1 MGSLHDAD
9 IVIGAQI
16 DTEQAEKSAQGLT
29 ESLGE
34 AMESGAA
41 QAKKSYAQM
50 QSDIMKLANEYKKQ
64 GLSMSDALKRAHSEI
79 DKSQY
84 ETVRTAKEAAKEY
97 QDTWENSG
105 QSFSSFIS
113 AKAVALGNLISDLV
127 SKMASAA
134 VEAGKQMVSAG
145 VQYNAQLEQYSV
157 ALTTLLGDAEAA
169 ANALEAIKEDAARTP
184 FDTASLVQANRFLLA
199 AGENAAYSRAAI
211 NALGDAVSAVG
222 GGSDELQRMAA
233 NLQQIAN
240 AGKATEMDIRQFAY
254 AGIDIYGILADY
266 TGKTTAEVQEMTVT
280 YNDLTAA
287 LIAASEEGGRFYGA
301 MDEQSQTLN
310 GRISTLKD
318 NWTQFLGSLTE
329 GLTQSYGGL
338 IEASIDWIET
348 LKTALETDG
357 VEGMFAAGSQIAYS
371 LIQGFV
377 ENVRGLVNAGL
388 AGIEGLANS
397 LTANMGTVFDLG
409 LDILY
414 NIVEGIRDG
423 LPDLIRSAAK
433 LITSF
438 GVEILNHADE
448 ICEIGKNI
456 VFALIEGIVYLVEDL
471 AEAAL
476 GLVLRFLHVWDG
488 SMDDFGQ
495 IGSNAVQ
502 SLIDGI
508 LGRKNDVQNAAKSIY
523 DAAKRGFSGM
533 GGGQSSGDGAG
544 RPNYEKDQSYWE
556 QVAAH
561 YTATGQVAI
570 SGGDPAGQ
578 AAKSSIQLSAA
589 LDDIEKA
596 GGSAAKQ
603 VETLADKLAK
613 AEKALSGSR
622 SAYAALTDAAAEYNE
637 TGRISA
643 ATWQE
648 IMTLAPEYQSLLVKE
663 GDTLRINEAA
673 YADLTAAQRLEI
685 ETLAAQNGTT
695 AETIALLDE
704 MIAGTQKAGTAF
716 DELRQKLEDAIQGGP
731 LEVIGG
737 LAEALASGDW
747 TGAAKAL
754 AEGLWL
760 TLPGQQQDAISGWIT
775 QAVEQINAGFAADG
789 WAGLVN
795 AGAAV
800 VQGLAEGITSGESVF
815 LDAVEGLLGSFSGIG
830 EKVLPAVSQ
839 AALSLL
845 NALNLLVPGID
856 LASGATAVFNAILDA
871 NPIILVVSLLGMLGA
886 ALYGFA
892 QTNTEAGEAIRS
904 TWAGVVDFLK
914 GALRT
919 VLGIIEAALEVVF
932 ASYNIIAGTIGKL
945 IGLQEIH
952 FDLTS
957 WLDHDDALEEN
968 TDAIRENTDLIRN
981 PPRYQTGGGGPT
993 TGVTD
998 YSAMLAAARAAILS
1012 QNAQTVS
1019 RYDAGSGTTAARL
1032 SASWRGQS
1040 TTVLNLDGR
1049 EVARATKDYMD
1060 EELAF

>member
-1 MGSLHDAD
+1 MGTLHDAD

-29 ESLGE
+29 QTLNGSLSQG
-34 AMESGAA
+34 ASQSRKASALVSAGLNALSVAAGKLLSQLARTAA
-41 QAKKSYAQM
+41 QAIATVVNTGLEFNQQM
-50 QSDIMKLANEYKKQ
+50 ENYSLAF
-64 GLSMSDALKRAHSEI
+64 
-79 DKSQY
+79 
-84 ETVRTAKEAAKEY
+84 
-97 QDTWENSG
+97 EN
-105 QSFSSFIS
+105 
-113 AKAVALGNLISDLV
+113 
-127 SKMASAA
+127 
-134 VEAGKQMVSAG
+134 
-145 VQYNAQLEQYSV
+145 
-157 ALTTLLGDAEAA
+157 LLGDAGAA
-169 ANALEAIKEDAARTP
+169 ADALAAIKEDAAKTP
-184 FDTASLVQANRFLLA
+184 FDVAGLVSANRLLISTGQSA
-199 AGENAAYSRAAI
+199 EQARQVI
-211 NALGDAVSAVG
+211 NALGNAVSASG
-222 GGSDELQRMAA
+222 GGNEELQRMAA

-240 AGKATEMDIRQFAY
+240 VGKAEAVDIKQFAY
-254 AGIDIYGILADY
+254 AGIDIYGLLADY
-266 TGKTTAEVQEMTVT
+266 TGKTREEVQ
-280 YNDLTAA
+280 DLTVSYDLLAAA
-287 LIAASEEGGRFYGA
+287 LAGMTADLGAAVLQIVEAIIGF
-301 MDEQSQTLN
+301 
-310 GRISTLKD
+310 
-318 NWTQFLGSLTE
+318 FLSGDF
-329 GLTQSYGGL
+329 
-338 IEASIDWIET
+338 IEV
-348 LKTALETDG
+348 G
-357 VEGMFAAGSQIAYS
+357 VQIITGI
-371 LIQGFV
+371 IQGFV
-377 ENVRGLVNAGL
+377 DALPQLVETVLSAVGEVVDKAKQVAREGWNALKGLVTGEA
-388 AGIEGLANS
+388 
-397 LTANMGTVFDLG
+397 
-409 LDILY
+409 
-414 NIVEGIRDG
+414 
-423 LPDLIRSAAK
+423 
-433 LITSF
+433 
-438 GVEILNHADE
+438 
-448 ICEIGKNI
+448 
-456 VFALIEGIVYLVEDL
+456 VED
-471 AEAAL
+471 
-476 GLVLRFLHVWDG
+476 
-488 SMDDFGQ
+488 
-495 IGSNAVQ
+495 IVQ
-502 SLIDGI
+502 EI
-508 LGRKNDVQNAAKSIY
+508 
-523 DAAKRGFSGM
+523 DAAANPYHRGS
-533 GGGQSSGDGAG
+533 
-544 RPNYEKDQSYWE
+544 EKNQDYWE
-556 QVAAH
+556 QAAEH
-561 YTATGQVAI
+561 YRKTGQDQRQGNY
-570 SGGDPAGQ
+570 SP
-578 AAKSSIQLSAA
+578 A
-589 LDDIEKA
+589 LDFDFTGLGKTA
-596 GGSAAKQ
+596 GSAAKQ

-613 AEKALSGSR
+613 AGKALSGSR

-648 IMTLAPEYQSLLVKE
+648 IMTLAPEYQALLVKE

-695 AETIALLDE
+695 TETIALLDE

-815 LDAVEGLLGSFSGIG
+815 LDAVGGLLGGFSGIG

-892 QTNTEAGEAIRS
+892 QTNTEAGDAIRS

-919 VLGIIEAALEVVF
+919 VLGIIEAALEAVF

-945 IGLQEIH
+945 IGLEEIH

-1049 EVARATKDYMD
+1049 EIARATKDYMD

>member
-1 MGSLHDAD
+1 MGTLHDAD

-16 DTEQAEKSAQGLT
+16 DTKQAEKSAQGLT
-29 ESLGE
+29 QTLNGSLSQG
-34 AMESGAA
+34 ASQSRKASALVSAGLNALSVAAGNLLSQLARTAA
-41 QAKKSYAQM
+41 QAIATVVNTGLEFNQQM
-50 QSDIMKLANEYKKQ
+50 ENYSLAF
-64 GLSMSDALKRAHSEI
+64 
-79 DKSQY
+79 
-84 ETVRTAKEAAKEY
+84 
-97 QDTWENSG
+97 EN
-105 QSFSSFIS
+105 
-113 AKAVALGNLISDLV
+113 
-127 SKMASAA
+127 
-134 VEAGKQMVSAG
+134 
-145 VQYNAQLEQYSV
+145 
-157 ALTTLLGDAEAA
+157 LLGDAGAA
-169 ANALEAIKEDAARTP
+169 ADALAAIKEDAAKTP
-184 FDTASLVQANRFLLA
+184 FDVAGLVSANRLLISTGQSA
-199 AGENAAYSRAAI
+199 EQARQVI
-211 NALGDAVSAVG
+211 NALGNAVSASG
-222 GGSDELQRMAA
+222 GGNDELQRMAA

-240 AGKATEMDIRQFAY
+240 VGKAEAVDIKQFAY
-254 AGIDIYGILADY
+254 AGIDIYGLLADY
-266 TGKTTAEVQEMTVT
+266 TGKTREEVQDLTVSYDLLAT
-280 YNDLTAA
+280 ALTAA
-287 LIAASEEGGRFYGA
+287 SAEGGRYAGA
-301 MDEQSQTLN
+301 MEAYSQTLK
-310 GRISTLKD
+310 GQLDTLKD
-318 NWTQFLGSLTE
+318 NSAQLAGALTE
-329 GLTQSYGGL
+329 GLFAAQKELVAAAAGWVDTL
-338 IEASIDWIET
+338 KET
-348 LKTALETDG
+348 LEA
-357 VEGMFAAGSQIAYS
+357 EGPGAMAAAGVQIVAEMALGIVQAAPELAGAAFQTVADFVS
-371 LIQGFV
+371 GILQNLPAIANTGGQMIAHLITGLAGMTADLGAAVLQIVEAIIGFFLSGDFIEVGVQIIAGIIQGFV
-377 ENVRGLVNAGL
+377 DALPQLVETVLSAVGEVVDKAKQVAREGWNALKGLVTGEAM
-388 AGIEGLANS
+388 E
-397 LTANMGTVFDLG
+397 
-409 LDILY
+409 DI
-414 NIVEGIRDG
+414 VQ
-423 LPDLIRSAAK
+423 
-433 LITSF
+433 
-438 GVEILNHADE
+438 EI
-448 ICEIGKNI
+448 
-456 VFALIEGIVYLVEDL
+456 
-471 AEAAL
+471 
-476 GLVLRFLHVWDG
+476 
-488 SMDDFGQ
+488 
-495 IGSNAVQ
+495 
-502 SLIDGI
+502 
-508 LGRKNDVQNAAKSIY
+508 
-523 DAAKRGFSGM
+523 DAANPYHRGS
-533 GGGQSSGDGAG
+533 
-544 RPNYEKDQSYWE
+544 EKNQDYWE
-556 QVAAH
+556 QVAEH
-561 YTATGQVAI
+561 YRKTGQDQRQGNY
-570 SGGDPAGQ
+570 SP
-578 AAKSSIQLSAA
+578 A
-589 LDDIEKA
+589 LDFDFTGLGKTA
-596 GGSAAKQ
+596 GAAAKQ

-648 IMTLAPEYQSLLVKE
+648 IMTLAPEYQALLVKE

-760 TLPGQQQDAISGWIT
+760 TLPGQQQDAISSWIT
-775 QAVEQINAGFAADG
+775 QAVEQINAGFASDG

-815 LDAVEGLLGSFSGIG
+815 LDAVGGLLGGFSGIG

-945 IGLQEIH
+945 IGLKEIH

>member
-1 MGSLHDAD
+1 MGTLHDAD

-29 ESLGE
+29 EALGE

-84 ETVRTAKEAAKEY
+84 ETARTAKEAAKEY

-134 VEAGKQMVSAG
+134 VEAGKQLVSAG
-145 VQYNAQLEQYSV
+145 VQYNAQLEQYGV

-397 LTANMGTVFDLG
+397 LTANMGTIFDLG

-433 LITSF
+433 LVTSF

-556 QVAAH
+556 QVAEH
-561 YTATGQVAI
+561 YTATGQDQRQGNY
-570 SGGDPAGQ
+570 SP
-578 AAKSSIQLSAA
+578 A
-589 LDDIEKA
+589 LDFDFTGLGKTA
-596 GGSAAKQ
+596 GSAAKQ

-648 IMTLAPEYQSLLVKE
+648 IMTLAPEYQALLVKE

-704 MIAGTQKAGTAF
+704 MIAGTQKAGAAF
-716 DELRQKLEDAIQGGP
+716 DELRQKLEDAIQGSP

-760 TLPGQQQDAISGWIT
+760 TLPGQQQDAISSWIT

-815 LDAVEGLLGSFSGIG
+815 LDAVGGLLGGFSGIG

-892 QTNTEAGEAIRS
+892 QTNTEAGDAIRS

-919 VLGIIEAALEVVF
+919 VLGIIEAALEAVF

-945 IGLQEIH
+945 IGLEEIH

-1032 SASWRGQS
+1032 SASWRGHS

>member
-1 MGSLHDAD
+1 M
-9 IVIGAQI
+9 
-16 DTEQAEKSAQGLT
+16 
-29 ESLGE
+29 
-34 AMESGAA
+34 
-41 QAKKSYAQM
+41 
-50 QSDIMKLANEYKKQ
+50 
-64 GLSMSDALKRAHSEI
+64 
-79 DKSQY
+79 
-84 ETVRTAKEAAKEY
+84 
-97 QDTWENSG
+97 
-105 QSFSSFIS
+105 
-113 AKAVALGNLISDLV
+113 
-127 SKMASAA
+127 
-134 VEAGKQMVSAG
+134 
-145 VQYNAQLEQYSV
+145 
-157 ALTTLLGDAEAA
+157 
-169 ANALEAIKEDAARTP
+169 
-184 FDTASLVQANRFLLA
+184 
-199 AGENAAYSRAAI
+199 
-211 NALGDAVSAVG
+211 
-222 GGSDELQRMAA
+222 
-233 NLQQIAN
+233 
-240 AGKATEMDIRQFAY
+240 
-254 AGIDIYGILADY
+254 
-266 TGKTTAEVQEMTVT
+266 
-280 YNDLTAA
+280 
-287 LIAASEEGGRFYGA
+287 
-301 MDEQSQTLN
+301 
-310 GRISTLKD
+310 
-318 NWTQFLGSLTE
+318 
-329 GLTQSYGGL
+329 
-338 IEASIDWIET
+338 
-348 LKTALETDG
+348 
-357 VEGMFAAGSQIAYS
+357 
-371 LIQGFV
+371 
-377 ENVRGLVNAGL
+377 
-388 AGIEGLANS
+388 
-397 LTANMGTVFDLG
+397 
-409 LDILY
+409 
-414 NIVEGIRDG
+414 
-423 LPDLIRSAAK
+423 
-433 LITSF
+433 
-438 GVEILNHADE
+438 
-448 ICEIGKNI
+448 
-456 VFALIEGIVYLVEDL
+456 
-471 AEAAL
+471 
-476 GLVLRFLHVWDG
+476 
-488 SMDDFGQ
+488 
-495 IGSNAVQ
+495 
-502 SLIDGI
+502 
-508 LGRKNDVQNAAKSIY
+508 
-523 DAAKRGFSGM
+523 
-533 GGGQSSGDGAG
+533 
-544 RPNYEKDQSYWE
+544 
-556 QVAAH
+556 
-561 YTATGQVAI
+561 
-570 SGGDPAGQ
+570 
-578 AAKSSIQLSAA
+578 
-589 LDDIEKA
+589 
-596 GGSAAKQ
+596 
-603 VETLADKLAK
+603 ETLADKLAK
-613 AEKALSGSR
+613 AGKALSGSR

-648 IMTLAPEYQSLLVKE
+648 VMTLAPEYQALLVKE
-663 GDTLRINEAA
+663 GGTLRINEAA

-731 LEVIGG
+731 LGVIGG
-737 LAEALASGDW
+737 LAGALKNGDW

-775 QAVEQINAGFAADG
+775 QAVDQINAGFAADG

-815 LDAVEGLLGSFSGIG
+815 LDAVGGLLGGFSGIG

-919 VLGIIEAALEVVF
+919 VLGIIEAALEAVF

-945 IGLQEIH
+945 IGLEEIH

>member
-1 MGSLHDAD
+1 MGTLHDAD

-29 ESLGE
+29 QTLNGSLSQG
-34 AMESGAA
+34 ASQSRKASALVSAGLNALSVAAGNLLSQLARTAA
-41 QAKKSYAQM
+41 QAIATVVNTGLEFNQQM
-50 QSDIMKLANEYKKQ
+50 ENYSLAF
-64 GLSMSDALKRAHSEI
+64 
-79 DKSQY
+79 
-84 ETVRTAKEAAKEY
+84 
-97 QDTWENSG
+97 EN
-105 QSFSSFIS
+105 
-113 AKAVALGNLISDLV
+113 
-127 SKMASAA
+127 
-134 VEAGKQMVSAG
+134 
-145 VQYNAQLEQYSV
+145 
-157 ALTTLLGDAEAA
+157 LLGDAGAA
-169 ANALEAIKEDAARTP
+169 ADALAAIKEDAAKTP
-184 FDTASLVQANRFLLA
+184 FDVAGLVSANRLLISTGQSA
-199 AGENAAYSRAAI
+199 EQARQVI
-211 NALGDAVSAVG
+211 NALGNAVSASG

-240 AGKATEMDIRQFAY
+240 VGKAEAVDIKQFAY
-254 AGIDIYGILADY
+254 AGIDIYGLLADY
-266 TGKTTAEVQEMTVT
+266 TGKTREEVQDLTVS
-280 YNDLTAA
+280 YDLLAAALTAA
-287 LIAASEEGGRFYGA
+287 SAEGGRYAGA
-301 MDEQSQTLN
+301 MEAYSQTLK
-310 GRISTLKD
+310 GQLDTLKD
-318 NWTQFLGSLTE
+318 NAAQLAGALTE
-329 GLTQSYGGL
+329 GLFSAQKELVAAAAGWVDTL
-338 IEASIDWIET
+338 KET
-348 LKTALETDG
+348 LEA
-357 VEGMFAAGSQIAYS
+357 EGPGAMAAAGVQIVAEMALGIVQAAPELAGAAFQTVADFVS
-371 LIQGFV
+371 GILQNLPAIANTGGQMIAHLITGLAGMTADLGAAVLQIVEAIIGFFLSGDFIEVGVQIIAGIIQGFV
-377 ENVRGLVNAGL
+377 DALPQLVETVLSAVGEVVDKAKQVARESWNALKGLVTGEA
-388 AGIEGLANS
+388 
-397 LTANMGTVFDLG
+397 
-409 LDILY
+409 
-414 NIVEGIRDG
+414 
-423 LPDLIRSAAK
+423 
-433 LITSF
+433 
-438 GVEILNHADE
+438 
-448 ICEIGKNI
+448 
-456 VFALIEGIVYLVEDL
+456 VED
-471 AEAAL
+471 
-476 GLVLRFLHVWDG
+476 
-488 SMDDFGQ
+488 
-495 IGSNAVQ
+495 IVQ
-502 SLIDGI
+502 EI
-508 LGRKNDVQNAAKSIY
+508 
-523 DAAKRGFSGM
+523 DAAANPYHRGS
-533 GGGQSSGDGAG
+533 
-544 RPNYEKDQSYWE
+544 EKNQDYWE
-556 QVAAH
+556 QAAEH
-561 YTATGQVAI
+561 YRKTGQDQRQGNY
-570 SGGDPAGQ
+570 SP
-578 AAKSSIQLSAA
+578 A
-589 LDDIEKA
+589 LDFDFTGLGKTA
-596 GGSAAKQ
+596 GSAAKQ

-613 AEKALSGSR
+613 AGKALSGSR
-622 SAYAALTDAAAEYNE
+622 SAYAALTEAAAEYNE

-648 IMTLAPEYQSLLVKE
+648 IMTLAPEYQALLTKE
-663 GDTLRINEAA
+663 GDKLKINEQA
-673 YADLTAAQRLEI
+673 YAELSAAQRQEI
-685 ETLAAQNGTT
+685 EALVAQNGTT

-815 LDAVEGLLGSFSGIG
+815 LDAVGGLLGGFSGIG

-892 QTNTEAGEAIRS
+892 QTNTEAGDAIRS

-919 VLGIIEAALEVVF
+919 VLGIIEAALEAVF

-945 IGLQEIH
+945 IGLEEIH

-1049 EVARATKDYMD
+1049 EIARATKDYMD

>member
-1 MGSLHDAD
+1 MGTLHDAD

-29 ESLGE
+29 QTLNGSLSQG
-34 AMESGAA
+34 ASQSRKASALVSAGLNALSVAAGNLLSQLARTAA
-41 QAKKSYAQM
+41 QAIATVVNTGLEFNQQM
-50 QSDIMKLANEYKKQ
+50 ENYSLAF
-64 GLSMSDALKRAHSEI
+64 
-79 DKSQY
+79 
-84 ETVRTAKEAAKEY
+84 
-97 QDTWENSG
+97 EN
-105 QSFSSFIS
+105 
-113 AKAVALGNLISDLV
+113 
-127 SKMASAA
+127 
-134 VEAGKQMVSAG
+134 
-145 VQYNAQLEQYSV
+145 
-157 ALTTLLGDAEAA
+157 LLGDAGAA
-169 ANALEAIKEDAARTP
+169 ADALAAIKEDAAKTP
-184 FDTASLVQANRFLLA
+184 FDVAGLVSANRLLISTGQSA
-199 AGENAAYSRAAI
+199 EQARQVI
-211 NALGDAVSAVG
+211 NALGNAVSASG
-222 GGSDELQRMAA
+222 GGNEELQRMAA

-240 AGKATEMDIRQFAY
+240 VGKAEAVDIKQFAY
-254 AGIDIYGILADY
+254 AGIDIYGLLADY
-266 TGKTTAEVQEMTVT
+266 TGKTREEVQDLTVSYDLLAT
-280 YNDLTAA
+280 ALTAA
-287 LIAASEEGGRFYGA
+287 SAEGGRYAGA
-301 MDEQSQTLN
+301 MEAYSQTLK
-310 GRISTLKD
+310 GQLDTLKD
-318 NWTQFLGSLTE
+318 NSAQLAGALTE
-329 GLTQSYGGL
+329 GLFAAQKELVAAAAGWVNTLKETLEAEGPGAMAAAGVQIVAEMALGIVQAAPEVVNAAIQTASDFVSGILNNLPAIANAGGQMIAHL
-338 IEASIDWIET
+338 ITGLFELKFSLASAVLEIVESIIGFFLSGDFIDVGVQIIAGIIEGFSDALPRMIET
-348 LKTALETDG
+348 VYTAVGRLVGNAKE
-357 VEGMFAAGSQIAYS
+357 IARN
-371 LIQGFV
+371 G
-377 ENVRGLVNAGL
+377 
-388 AGIEGLANS
+388 
-397 LTANMGTVFDLG
+397 
-409 LDILY
+409 
-414 NIVEGIRDG
+414 
-423 LPDLIRSAAK
+423 
-433 LITSF
+433 
-438 GVEILNHADE
+438 
-448 ICEIGKNI
+448 
-456 VFALIEGIVYLVEDL
+456 
-471 AEAAL
+471 
-476 GLVLRFLHVWDG
+476 W
-488 SMDDFGQ
+488 
-495 IGSNAVQ
+495 NAVQ
-502 SLIDGI
+502 SILSGDAIDDI
-508 LGRKNDVQNAAKSIY
+508 ASTI
-523 DAAKRGFSGM
+523 DAAANPYHRGS
-533 GGGQSSGDGAG
+533 
-544 RPNYEKDQSYWE
+544 EKDHSYWE

-561 YTATGQVAI
+561 YAATGQDQRQGNY
-570 SGGDPAGQ
+570 SP
-578 AAKSSIQLSAA
+578 A
-589 LDDIEKA
+589 LDFDFTGLGKTA
-596 GGSAAKQ
+596 GSAAKQ
-603 VETLADKLAK
+603 VETLAYKLAK

-648 IMTLAPEYQSLLVKE
+648 IMTLAPEYQALLVKE
-663 GDTLRINEAA
+663 GGTLRINEAA

-775 QAVEQINAGFAADG
+775 QAVDQIDAGFAADG

-815 LDAVEGLLGSFSGIG
+815 LDAVGGLLGGFSGIG

-919 VLGIIEAALEVVF
+919 VLGIIEAALEAVF

-945 IGLQEIH
+945 IGLKEIH

-1049 EVARATKDYMD
+1049 EIARATKDYMD

>member
-1 MGSLHDAD
+1 MGTLHDAD

-29 ESLGE
+29 QTLNGSLSQG
-34 AMESGAA
+34 ASQSRNASALVSAGLNALSVAAGKLLSQLARTAA
-41 QAKKSYAQM
+41 QAIATVVNTGLEFNQQM
-50 QSDIMKLANEYKKQ
+50 ENYSLAF
-64 GLSMSDALKRAHSEI
+64 
-79 DKSQY
+79 
-84 ETVRTAKEAAKEY
+84 
-97 QDTWENSG
+97 EN
-105 QSFSSFIS
+105 
-113 AKAVALGNLISDLV
+113 
-127 SKMASAA
+127 
-134 VEAGKQMVSAG
+134 
-145 VQYNAQLEQYSV
+145 
-157 ALTTLLGDAEAA
+157 LLGDAGAA
-169 ANALEAIKEDAARTP
+169 ADALAAIKEDAAKTP
-184 FDTASLVQANRFLLA
+184 FDVAGLVSANRLLISTGQSA
-199 AGENAAYSRAAI
+199 EQARQVI
-211 NALGDAVSAVG
+211 NALGNAVSASG
-222 GGSDELQRMAA
+222 GGNEELQRMAA

-240 AGKATEMDIRQFAY
+240 VGKAEAVDIKQFAY
-254 AGIDIYGILADY
+254 AGIDIYGLLADY
-266 TGKTTAEVQEMTVT
+266 TGKTREEVQDLTVS
-280 YNDLTAA
+280 YDLLAAALTAA
-287 LIAASEEGGRFYGA
+287 SAEGGRYAGA
-301 MDEQSQTLN
+301 MEAYSQTLK
-310 GRISTLKD
+310 GQLDTLKD
-318 NWTQFLGSLTE
+318 NAAQLAGALTE
-329 GLTQSYGGL
+329 GLFAAQKELVAAAAGWVDTL
-338 IEASIDWIET
+338 KET
-348 LKTALETDG
+348 LEA
-357 VEGMFAAGSQIAYS
+357 EGPGAMAAAGVQIVAEMALGIVQAAPELAGAAFQTVADFVS
-371 LIQGFV
+371 GILQNLPAIANTGGQMIAHLITGLAGMTADLGAAVLQIVEAIIGFFLSGDFIEVGVQIIAGIIQGFV
-377 ENVRGLVNAGL
+377 DALPQLVETVLSAVGEVVDKAKQVAREGWNALKGLVTGEAM
-388 AGIEGLANS
+388 E
-397 LTANMGTVFDLG
+397 
-409 LDILY
+409 DI
-414 NIVEGIRDG
+414 VQ
-423 LPDLIRSAAK
+423 
-433 LITSF
+433 
-438 GVEILNHADE
+438 EI
-448 ICEIGKNI
+448 
-456 VFALIEGIVYLVEDL
+456 
-471 AEAAL
+471 
-476 GLVLRFLHVWDG
+476 
-488 SMDDFGQ
+488 
-495 IGSNAVQ
+495 
-502 SLIDGI
+502 
-508 LGRKNDVQNAAKSIY
+508 
-523 DAAKRGFSGM
+523 DAAANPYHRGS
-533 GGGQSSGDGAG
+533 
-544 RPNYEKDQSYWE
+544 EKNQDYWE
-556 QVAAH
+556 QVAEH
-561 YTATGQVAI
+561 YTATGQDQRQGNY
-570 SGGDPAGQ
+570 SPATSDFDFTGLGET
-578 AAKSSIQLSAA
+578 A
-589 LDDIEKA
+589 
-596 GGSAAKQ
+596 GSAAKQ

-648 IMTLAPEYQSLLVKE
+648 IMTLAPEYQALLVKE

-716 DELRQKLEDAIQGGP
+716 DELRRKLEDAIQGRP
-731 LEVIGG
+731 LEVISG

-747 TGAAKAL
+747 SGAAKAL

-760 TLPGQQQDAISGWIT
+760 TLSGQQQDAISGWIT
-775 QAVEQINAGFAADG
+775 QAVEQINAGFASNG

-815 LDAVEGLLGSFSGIG
+815 LDAVGGLLGGFSGIG

-871 NPIILVVSLLGMLGA
+871 NPIILMVSLLGMLGA

-892 QTNTEAGEAIRS
+892 QTNTEAGDAIRS

-919 VLGIIEAALEVVF
+919 VLGIIEAALEAVF

-945 IGLQEIH
+945 IGLEEIH